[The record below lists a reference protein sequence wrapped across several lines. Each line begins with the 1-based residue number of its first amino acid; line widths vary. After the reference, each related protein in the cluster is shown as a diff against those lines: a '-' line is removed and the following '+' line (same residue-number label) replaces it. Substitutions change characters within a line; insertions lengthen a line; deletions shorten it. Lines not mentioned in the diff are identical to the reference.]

1 MTKANNYLITG
12 AKGVGKS
19 TLLARLLQEIDCK
32 IAGFA
37 AARVNAANGRPLL
50 FELRQSAELKEKGAA
65 ALKSTAGED
74 FSAAHRVEADRAE
87 AKRCQETLEIFNGAP
102 ETFSLSA
109 GADDSLKLLRYKKIF
124 AFRENTAEK
133 FKVQADVF
141 DNLGVELLRQKA
153 EIVVV
158 DELGRFELEADKF
171 QKEVFSLLDSEKIV
185 IGVIKAESNP
195 FLDEILGRDDLILY
209 HLEEYNQEQR
219 AKIYNKLLENLK
231 NSKYI
236 GEWI

>member
-1 MTKANNYLITG
+1 
-12 AKGVGKS
+12 
-19 TLLARLLQEIDCK
+19 
-32 IAGFA
+32 
-37 AARVNAANGRPLL
+37 
-50 FELRQSAELKEKGAA
+50 
-65 ALKSTAGED
+65 
-74 FSAAHRVEADRAE
+74 
-87 AKRCQETLEIFNGAP
+87 
-102 ETFSLSA
+102 
-109 GADDSLKLLRYKKIF
+109 
-124 AFRENTAEK
+124 
-133 FKVQADVF
+133 
-141 DNLGVELLRQKA
+141 
-153 EIVVV
+153 
-158 DELGRFELEADKF
+158 LGRFELEADQF